1 MVNINK
7 RKHKKD
13 LAINKNMIIARKK
26 RKNAIDQLS
35 RQPNRNFTV
44 TNTNTVNQV
53 PDSMK
58 DVDIENT
65 DQVPDLMKDIDIE
78 NSVKKAI
85 EALTRTKCD
94 ESNEMPHN
102 SVHAANICV
111 VCDTFI
117 IGMEPI
123 EWLSKEQLLKHKVR
137 LSVANYESFFNRK
150 LPSVLV
156 DQYNVGDID
165 LRHMLLSPRAKTK
178 GNKLNYTCCTSCKLS
193 LSDSKAKTAPPRHA
207 IANGFVIGSVPS
219 TILPECDITE
229 LLAAMI
235 APLRPFNYAMSY
247 SGGVHKSIKGHHSF
261 FEQNVEHIGGL
272 IQNYFATGNMNPHVY
287 CIPCGRFTLKQKE
300 IARQKCQLDSRVFL
314 KLIE

>member
-1 MVNINK
+1 
-7 RKHKKD
+7 
-13 LAINKNMIIARKK
+13 LIILLLK
-26 RKNAIDQLS
+26 AID
-35 RQPNRNFTV
+35 F
-44 TNTNTVNQV
+44 
-53 PDSMK
+53 
-58 DVDIENT
+58 
-65 DQVPDLMKDIDIE
+65 
-78 NSVKKAI
+78 
-85 EALTRTKCD
+85 LTRTKCD
-94 ESNEMPHN
+94 ESNDIQRN
-102 SVHAANICV
+102 TSHAANICV

-117 IGMEPI
+117 IGIEPI

-156 DQYNVGDID
+156 DQYNVEDID

-178 GNKLNYTCCTSCKLS
+178 DNKLIYMCCTSCKLS

-207 IANGFVIGSVPS
+207 ITNGFVIGSVPS

-235 APLRPFNYAMSY
+235 APVRPFNYAMSY
-247 SGGVHKSIKGHHSF
+247 SGGAHKSIKGHHSF

-287 CIPCGRFTLKQKE
+287 CILCGRFTLKQK
-300 IARQKCQLDSRVFL
+300 
-314 KLIE
+314 